1 MWTRS
6 QCKRDGMKLLFQK
19 AIGGVAVLFMLLT
32 ITSTASAQED
42 TTPKKKLKSPAVVKG
57 NIGGESHDSYVI
69 HAQKGKLMKVEI
81 NWKPDGNNKA
91 SFTVSESSNFFSS
104 EPIGFGSESKN
115 GKQWTGRI
123 PKTGDYY
130 IYVVAHPIA
139 DYRLRVTVR

>member
-1 MWTRS
+1 
-6 QCKRDGMKLLFQK
+6 MKLLFQK
-19 AIGGVAVLFMLLT
+19 ATGFVAVLSILLT
-32 ITSTASAQED
+32 FTNTTSAQED
-42 TTPKKKLKSPAVVKG
+42 TTPKKKLKGPAVVKG

-81 NWKPDGNNKA
+81 SWKPDGDNNA

-104 EPIGFGSESKN
+104 EPVKFGSESKN

-123 PKTGDYY
+123 PRTSDYY

-139 DYRLRVTVR
+139 DYKLKVTVK